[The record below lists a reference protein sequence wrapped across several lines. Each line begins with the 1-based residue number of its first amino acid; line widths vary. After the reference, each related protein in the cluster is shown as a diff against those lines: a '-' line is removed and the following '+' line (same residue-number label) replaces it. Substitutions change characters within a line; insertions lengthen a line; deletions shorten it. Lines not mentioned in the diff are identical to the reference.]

1 MRVIVQ
7 KLKTKALYFLALGM
21 GFFASN
27 SVAQAISLQD
37 FRKEIYRPDN
47 LPASDTVNA
56 SAETKIIDILEFL
69 IDLLLFASGSVAVL
83 MLVYGGIRFIT
94 STGNQDQRD
103 QALKIIRWAI
113 FGLLVVIL
121 AFALV
126 SNVISLIYRATT

>member
-1 MRVIVQ
+1 MKTIFQ
-7 KLKTKALYFLALGM
+7 KFIKSTIYLFSLVSLFLS
-21 GFFASN
+21 SN
-27 SVAQAISLQD
+27 VATRAISLQD
-37 FRKEIYRPDN
+37 FRKEVYRPDN
-47 LPASDTVNA
+47 LPSSATVNA

-94 STGNQDQRD
+94 STGNQDQKD
-103 QALKIIRWAI
+103 QAIKIIRWAI
-113 FGLLVVIL
+113 SGLLVVIL